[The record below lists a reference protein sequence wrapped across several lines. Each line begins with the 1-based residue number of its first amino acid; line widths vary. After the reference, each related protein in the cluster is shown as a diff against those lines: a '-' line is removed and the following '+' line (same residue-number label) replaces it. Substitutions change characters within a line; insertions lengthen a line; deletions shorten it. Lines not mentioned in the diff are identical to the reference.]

1 MSIKDFIK
9 KFTFKPF
16 GKAKKIDQ
24 MNPTP
29 VPVDPKEKE
38 K

>member
-24 MNPTP
+24 MKPKP
-29 VPVDPKEKE
+29 VPVDPREKE

>member
-1 MSIKDFIK
+1 MTIKELIK
-9 KFTFKPF
+9 KITFKPF

-24 MNPTP
+24 MNPKP
-29 VPVDPKEKE
+29 VPVDPREKE